1 MPQAPKPIPVDRALT
16 RSNFNTLV
24 DAANRVYKAS
34 GGSGVA
40 VEGGP
45 DGLVIRG
52 ATRTVTLQEPAQTVL
67 AQNVGATDLNVLDA
81 CQITMPIQLQAETDE
96 SLVLDGSPIDLPYL
110 YEQRVLEVHYPTETS
125 FGRFG
130 ICAEPLKAA
139 AGATPGEIGNIWIAG
154 VCLCKIT
161 RTGEWDGA
169 QVWKTA
175 DRADLRQDQGA
186 LQLCTLG
193 AAQVLYVWRP
203 LWPSDAT
210 SARLAIIRFDSRNT
224 AAVGQEEAL
233 RAINHGE
240 AGVLNFPTATVSRI
254 REGIVELSP

>member
-1 MPQAPKPIPVDRALT
+1 M
-16 RSNFNTLV
+16 
-24 DAANRVYKAS
+24 
-34 GGSGVA
+34 
-40 VEGGP
+40 
-45 DGLVIRG
+45 VIRG

-67 AQNVGATDLNVLDA
+67 AQNIGDADLSVLDA
-81 CQITMPIQLQAETDE
+81 CQITYPYWLQGGSNEATVE
-96 SLVLDGSPIDLPYL
+96 DGTPIDLPYL

-139 AGATPGEIGNIWIAG
+139 AGSDPGEIGHIWIAG
-154 VCLCKIT
+154 ACLCKIT
-161 RTGEWDGA
+161 RIGEWAPGYR
-169 QVWKTA
+169 WKTA
-175 DRADLRQDQGA
+175 DRADLRQGQAA

-203 LWPSDAT
+203 LWPSAAT
-210 SARLAIIRFDSRNT
+210 SARLGIIRFDSRNT

-240 AGVLNFPTATVSRI
+240 AEVLNFPAATVTRL